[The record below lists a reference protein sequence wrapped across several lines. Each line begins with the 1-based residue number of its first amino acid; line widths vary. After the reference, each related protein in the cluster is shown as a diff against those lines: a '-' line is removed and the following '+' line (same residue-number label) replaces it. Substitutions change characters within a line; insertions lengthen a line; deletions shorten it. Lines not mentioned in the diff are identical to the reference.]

1 MTAMTAPNNHLTLGP
16 GAEFDAV
23 RATIARWGAIARG
36 TGDDGAVLD
45 VPAGMK
51 IVMSTDTSVENVHFR
66 RAWLSPEEIGYRAG
80 AAAISDLAAMGAT
93 PLAMTIALTLPE
105 NWREQSMALADGI
118 AIIAR
123 ETDTPIVGGDL
134 TSGSELSIG
143 VTVLG
148 TVLHPLVRSGA
159 KPGDALWV
167 TGRLGGPVLALEA
180 FERGDTPKPIHRLR
194 FARPVPR
201 LREAQWLAE
210 SGANAA
216 IDISDGVVSD
226 AGHLAAASRK
236 EISIDLDRLP
246 LIDGA
251 SAEDAARSGEEYE
264 LLVTGPSTID
274 AREFEREFGI
284 PLTRIGIVG
293 TAGANGP
300 GVVTRVDG
308 ARVPSPKGHDHFTAP

>member
-51 IVMSTDTSVENVHFR
+51 IVVSTDTSVENVHFR
-66 RAWLSPEEIGYRAG
+66 RAWLSPEEIAFRAG
-80 AAAISDLAAMGAT
+80 AAAISDLAAMGAM
-93 PLAMTIALTLPE
+93 PLAMTVALTLPE
-105 NWREQSMALADGI
+105 SWREQSMALADGI

-123 ETDTPIVGGDL
+123 DTNTPIVGGDL
-134 TSGSELSIG
+134 TTGSELSIG

-148 TVLHPLVRSGA
+148 TVRHPLVRSGA
-159 KPGDALWV
+159 MAGDVLWV

-180 FERGDTPKPIHRLR
+180 FERGDTPKPIHRHR

-201 LREAQWLAE
+201 LHEAQWLAE
-210 SGANAA
+210 HGATAA

-251 SAEDAARSGEEYE
+251 SADVAARSGEEYE

-284 PLTRIGIVG
+284 PLTLIGMVG
-293 TAGANGP
+293 RAGADGP

>member
-1 MTAMTAPNNHLTLGP
+1 MTASNNHLTLGP

-45 VPAGMK
+45 VPPGMK
-51 IVMSTDTSVENVHFR
+51 IVMSTDTSVEHVHFR
-66 RAWLSPEEIGYRAG
+66 RAWLSPEEIAYRAG
-80 AAAISDLAAMGAT
+80 AAAISDLAAMGAM

-123 ETDTPIVGGDL
+123 DTNTPIVGGDL
-134 TSGSELSIG
+134 TTGSELSIG

-148 TVLHPLVRSGA
+148 TVRTPLMRSGA
-159 KPGDALWV
+159 NAGDSLWV
-167 TGRLGGPVLALEA
+167 TGRLGGPMLALEA
-180 FERGDTPKPIHRLR
+180 FERGEAPTPVHRHR

-210 SGANAA
+210 FGATAA

-226 AGHLAAASRK
+226 AGHLAAASGK

-246 LIDGA
+246 LIEGA
-251 SAEDAARSGEEYE
+251 SADVAARSGEEYE

-274 AREFEREFGI
+274 AREFERKFGI
-284 PLTRIGIVG
+284 PLTAIGAVSTVG
-293 TAGANGP
+293 ADGP
-300 GVVTRVDG
+300 GVVTRMAG
-308 ARVPSPKGHDHFTAP
+308 ARVPTPKGHDHFSAP

>member
-1 MTAMTAPNNHLTLGP
+1 MTAMTAPNSHLTLGP

-66 RAWLSPEEIGYRAG
+66 RAWLSPEEIAYRAG

-105 NWREQSMALADGI
+105 NWREQSMAIADGI

-123 ETDTPIVGGDL
+123 ETNTPIVGGDL

-148 TVLHPLVRSGA
+148 TVRHPLIRSGA
-159 KPGDALWV
+159 KTGDTLWV
-167 TGRLGGPVLALEA
+167 TGQLGGTLLALES
-180 FERGDTPKPIHRLR
+180 FVRGEDPTPIHRQR

-201 LREAQWLAE
+201 LREAQWLAAH
-210 SGANAA
+210 GATAA

-226 AGHLAAASRK
+226 AGHLAAASRTQ
-236 EISIDLDRLP
+236 ISIDLDRLP
-246 LIDGA
+246 LMDGA
-251 SAEDAARSGEEYE
+251 SPDVAARSGEEYE

-284 PLTRIGIVG
+284 PLTVIGTVG
-293 TAGANGP
+293 NAGADGP
-300 GVVTRVDG
+300 GVVTRVGG
-308 ARVPSPKGHDHFTAP
+308 ASVPAPKGHDHFSVQ

>member
-1 MTAMTAPNNHLTLGP
+1 MTASSNHLTLGP

-45 VPAGMK
+45 VPPGMK
-51 IVMSTDTSVENVHFR
+51 IVMSTDTSVEHVHFR
-66 RAWLSPEEIGYRAG
+66 RAWLSPEEIAYRAG
-80 AAAISDLAAMGAT
+80 AAAISDLAAMGAM

-123 ETDTPIVGGDL
+123 DTNTPIVGGDL
-134 TSGSELSIG
+134 TTGSELSIG

-148 TVLHPLVRSGA
+148 TVRTPLMRSGA
-159 KPGDALWV
+159 NAGDSLWV
-167 TGRLGGPVLALEA
+167 TGRLGGPMLALEA
-180 FERGDTPKPIHRLR
+180 FERGEAPTPVHRHR

-210 SGANAA
+210 FGATAA

-226 AGHLAAASRK
+226 AGHLAAASGK

-246 LIDGA
+246 LIEGA
-251 SAEDAARSGEEYE
+251 SADVAARSGEEYE

-274 AREFEREFGI
+274 AREFERKFGI
-284 PLTRIGIVG
+284 PLTAIGEVSTVG
-293 TAGANGP
+293 ADGP
-300 GVVTRVDG
+300 GVVTRMAG
-308 ARVPSPKGHDHFTAP
+308 ARVPTPKGHDHFTAP

>member
-1 MTAMTAPNNHLTLGP
+1 MTAPKNHLTLGP
-16 GAEFDAV
+16 GAEFDTV

-45 VPAGMK
+45 VPVGMK
-51 IVMSTDTSVENVHFR
+51 IVVSTDTSVENVHFR
-66 RAWLSPEEIGYRAG
+66 RAWLSPEEIAYRAG

-105 NWREQSMALADGI
+105 SWREQSMALADGL

-123 ETDTPIVGGDL
+123 DTGMPIVGGDL

-148 TVLHPLVRSGA
+148 TVVDPLVRSGA
-159 KPGDALWV
+159 NTGDALWV
-167 TGRLGGPVLALEA
+167 TGRLGGPLLALEA
-180 FERGDTPKPIHRLR
+180 FERGEDPKPLHRHR

-201 LREAQWLAE
+201 LLEARWLADH
-210 SGANAA
+210 GATAA

-236 EISIDLDRLP
+236 QISIDLDRVP
-246 LIDGA
+246 LFDGA
-251 SAEDAARSGEEYE
+251 SVDVAARSGEEYE

-274 AREFEREFGI
+274 ARAFEREFRI
-284 PLTRIGIVG
+284 PLTRIGVVG
-293 TAGANGP
+293 NAGADGP
-300 GVVTRVDG
+300 GVVTRIAG
-308 ARVPSPKGHDHFTAP
+308 AVVPAPKGHDHFSVQ

>member
-1 MTAMTAPNNHLTLGP
+1 MIVMTAPSNHLTLGP

-45 VPAGMK
+45 VPVGMK
-51 IVMSTDTSVENVHFR
+51 IVVSTDTSVENVHFR
-66 RAWLSPEEIGYRAG
+66 RAWLSPEEIAYRAG

-93 PLAMTIALTLPE
+93 PLAMTVALTLPE

-118 AIIAR
+118 ASIAR
-123 ETDTPIVGGDL
+123 ETNTPIVGGDL
-134 TSGSELSIG
+134 TTGSELSIG

-148 TVLHPLVRSGA
+148 TVVNPLVRSGA
-159 KPGDALWV
+159 KIGDALWV
-167 TGRLGGPVLALEA
+167 TGRLGGPLLALEA
-180 FERGDTPKPIHRLR
+180 FECGEVPDAIHRHR

-201 LREAQWLAE
+201 LREAQWL
-210 SGANAA
+210 GANGATAA

-226 AGHLAAASRK
+226 AGHLAAASHK
-236 EISIDLDRLP
+236 QISIDLDRLP

-251 SAEDAARSGEEYE
+251 SPDVAARSGEEYE
-264 LLVTGPSTID
+264 LLVTGPSTINV
-274 AREFEREFGI
+274 REFEREFGI
-284 PLTRIGIVG
+284 PLTAIGAVG
-293 TAGANGP
+293 EVGANGP